1 MTETSPPSSL
11 KVQCCI
17 VGGGP
22 AGMMVGYILARAGVD
37 VVVLEKHADFLRDF
51 RGDIVHPSTM
61 EALSELG
68 LLEAFLQRPHNE
80 FSELAGQVEQTG
92 VRIADFRHLPT
103 KAKFVAIMP
112 QWEFLNFLAEA
123 GGRMPN
129 FNLMMLTEAAD
140 IIDENGQVCGV
151 SATTS
156 TGALEIR
163 ADLVIAAD
171 GRSSALRAMAG
182 LKVRDLGAPIDVL
195 WLRLPR
201 LPDDRNVPL
210 GRIGAGYIFVMIERG
225 DYFQCA
231 FVVPKGGSDTVKA
244 KGLQSFRERIRSIAP
259 FLGDRV
265 DTLRDWDDV
274 KLLTVTVDRLE
285 QWWRPGLLC
294 IGDAAHAMS
303 PIGGIGINLAV
314 QDAVAAANI
323 LSGPL
328 KRGAVTDADLARV
341 QKRRL
346 WPVSIIQSL
355 QLAAQ
360 DRVMRPALN
369 TERPIDVPLALKLLD
384 RFAWLRRWPARVVGM
399 GFRMEHVRI
408 ADQHPAGR

>member
-51 RGDIVHPSTM
+51 RGDTVHPSTM
-61 EALSELG
+61 EAMSELG

-92 VRIADFRHLPT
+92 VRIADFKHLPT
-103 KAKFVAIMP
+103 KARFVAVMP
-112 QWEFLNFLAEA
+112 QWEFLNFLAEV
-123 GGRMPN
+123 GERLPN
-129 FNLMMLTEAAD
+129 FNLMMLSEATD
-140 IIDENGQVCGV
+140 IIEENGQVCGV
-151 SATTS
+151 STTTS
-156 TGALEIR
+156 TGPLEIR

-171 GRSSALRAMAG
+171 GRSSALRALAG

-195 WLRLPR
+195 WMRLPR
-201 LPDDRNVPL
+201 RPDDRIVPL
-210 GRIGAGYIFVMIERG
+210 GRIGAGYVFVMIERG

-231 FVVPKGGSDTVKA
+231 FVVRKGGYATVKA
-244 KGLQSFRERIRSIAP
+244 KGLQAFRDRIRSIAP

-265 DTLRDWDDV
+265 EALRDWDDV

-328 KRGAVTDADLARV
+328 RRGAVTDADLARV

-346 WPVSIIQSL
+346 WPVSMIQTL
-355 QLAAQ
+355 QLTLQ
-360 DRVMRPALN
+360 DRVLSPALSMD
-369 TERPIDVPLALKLLD
+369 RPIRVPLAIKLLD
-384 RFAWLRRWPARVVGM
+384 RFAWLRRWPARVVGV

-408 ADQHPAGR
+408 EDRYPGGG

>member
-1 MTETSPPSSL
+1 MTDTSPPSSL

-22 AGMMVGYILARAGVD
+22 AGMMLGYILARAGVD

-51 RGDIVHPSTM
+51 RGDTVHPSTM
-61 EALSELG
+61 EAMSELG
-68 LLEAFLQRPHNE
+68 LLDEFLKRPHNE
-80 FSELAGQVEQTG
+80 FSELAGQIEQTG
-92 VRIADFRHLPT
+92 IRIADFRHLPT
-103 KAKFVAIMP
+103 KAKFVAVMP
-112 QWEFLNFLAEA
+112 QWEFLNFLAEV
-123 GGRMPN
+123 GEKLPN
-129 FNLMMLTEAAD
+129 FKLMMRAEATD
-140 IIDENGQVCGV
+140 IIVENGQVCGV
-151 SATTS
+151 LTTTS
-156 TGALEIR
+156 TGPLEIR

-171 GRSSALRAMAG
+171 GRSSALRALAG
-182 LKVRDLGAPIDVL
+182 LRVRDLGAPIDVL
-195 WLRLPR
+195 WMRLPR

-231 FVVPKGGSDTVKA
+231 FVVRKGGYAAVKA
-244 KGLQSFRERIRSIAP
+244 KGLQAFRDRIRAIAP

-265 DTLRDWDDV
+265 DTLRDWEDV

-346 WPVSIIQSL
+346 WPVSMIQSL
-355 QLAAQ
+355 QLTIQ
-360 DRVMRPALN
+360 DRVLGPALN
-369 TERPIDVPLALKLLD
+369 RDQPIKLPLAIKLLD
-384 RFAWLRRWPARVVGM
+384 RFAWLRRLPARVVGM

-408 ADQHPAGR
+408 ADQYPPGR